1 VKSLKALARRIQEW
15 LERGPIGTR
24 LQEWVWRNRHL
35 YRRGWARGYLETID
49 HPHRAQI
56 VEAVAAFQPDSVL
69 EIGCAS
75 GANLARLRQSL
86 PHARLCGLDINA
98 EAVRVGREHFA
109 HDSAIELS
117 VGHADQLAAFA
128 DHSQDV
134 VLSDAV
140 LMFVAPDRIHRV
152 LAEMIR
158 VARKGLV
165 LNEYH
170 AVGESGGHFD
180 GGRWVYD
187 LSALLRQLVPDSAHI
202 DTRVSAFTGGL
213 WDRYGTLITVRW

>member
-1 VKSLKALARRIQEW
+1 MKSLKILVRRIQEG
-15 LERGPIGTR
+15 LERGPMGTR
-24 LQEWVWRNRHL
+24 LQEWVWRSRHL
-35 YRRGWARGYLETID
+35 YRRGWARGYLATID
-49 HPHRAQI
+49 HPHRVQI

-75 GANLARLRQSL
+75 GANLACLRRCL
-86 PHARLCGLDINA
+86 PNARLHGLDINS
-98 EAVRVGREHFA
+98 EAIRIGRAFFA
-109 HDSAIELS
+109 ADRTVEMS
-117 VGHADQLAAFA
+117 VGHADRLTVFA
-128 DHSQDV
+128 DQSQDV

-170 AVGESGGHFD
+170 AAGELRGHFD

-187 LSALLRQLVPDSAHI
+187 LSGILRQLVPGSARI

>member
-1 VKSLKALARRIQEW
+1 MKSLRMLGRRVQEW
-15 LERGPIGTR
+15 LERGLVGTR
-24 LQEWVWRNRHL
+24 LQEWVWRSRHL
-35 YRRGWARGYLETID
+35 YRRDWARGYLDTLD
-49 HPHRAQI
+49 HPHRTQI

-75 GANLARLRQSL
+75 GANLARLRQRL
-86 PHARLCGLDINA
+86 PQAHLHGLDINA
-98 EAVRVGREHFA
+98 EAIRIGREHFA
-109 HDSAIELS
+109 DDRHIDLR
-117 VGHADQLAAFA
+117 VGHVDRLDAFA
-128 DHSQDV
+128 DHSTDV

-152 LAEMIR
+152 LSEIIR
-158 VARKGLV
+158 VARRGLV

-170 AVGESGGHFD
+170 AAGETRGHFD

-187 LSALLRQLVPDSAHI
+187 LTALLRQLVPGKAEI
-202 DTRVSAFTGGL
+202 ETRASAFSGGL

>member
-1 VKSLKALARRIQEW
+1 MKSLKILARRVEEW
-15 LERGPIGTR
+15 LERGPVGTR
-24 LQEWVWRNRHL
+24 LQEWVWRTRHL
-35 YRRGWARGYLETID
+35 YRRGWARGYLETFG

-56 VEAVAAFQPDSVL
+56 VEAVASFQPETVL

-86 PHARLCGLDINA
+86 PHARLYGLDINA

-109 HDSAIELS
+109 HERGIDLF
-117 VGHADQLAAFA
+117 VGHADQLAAFP

-140 LMFVAPDRIHRV
+140 LMFVAPDRVQHV

-170 AVGESGGHFD
+170 ATGETRGRFD

-187 LSALLRQLVPDSAHI
+187 LTVLLRQFVPGSAHI
-202 DTRVSAFTGGL
+202 ETRASAFTGGL
-213 WDRYGTLITVRW
+213 WDRYGTLITVRL

>member
-1 VKSLKALARRIQEW
+1 MARRVQEW

-24 LQEWVWRNRHL
+24 LQEWAWRNRHL
-35 YRRGWARGYLETID
+35 YRRGWARDYLETID

-56 VEAVAAFQPDSVL
+56 VEAVAAFQPESVL

-75 GANLARLRQSL
+75 GANLAGLRQRL
-86 PHARLCGLDINA
+86 PLARLHGLDINA

-109 HDSAIELS
+109 HDRGTELS
-117 VGHADQLAAFA
+117 VGHADQLAAFP

-152 LAEMIR
+152 LAEIIR

-170 AVGESGGHFD
+170 AAGETRGHFD

-187 LSALLRQLVPDSAHI
+187 LTALLRQRVPDNADI
-202 DTRVSAFTGGL
+202 ETRTSAFSGGL

>member
-1 VKSLKALARRIQEW
+1 MKSLKILGRRIQEC
-15 LERGPIGTR
+15 LERGPMGTR
-24 LQEWVWRNRHL
+24 LQEWAWRSRHL

-56 VEAVAAFQPDSVL
+56 VEAVVAFQPDSVL

-75 GANLARLRQSL
+75 GANLACLRQRL
-86 PHARLCGLDINA
+86 PNVQLHGLDINSDA
-98 EAVRVGREHFA
+98 IRIGRAYFA
-109 HDSAIELS
+109 GDRTVAMS
-117 VGHADQLAAFA
+117 VGHADRLAAYA

-140 LMFVAPDRIHRV
+140 LMFVAPDRIHQV

-170 AVGESGGHFD
+170 AAGEDRGHFD

-187 LSALLRQLVPDSAHI
+187 LSGILRQLVPGGAHI